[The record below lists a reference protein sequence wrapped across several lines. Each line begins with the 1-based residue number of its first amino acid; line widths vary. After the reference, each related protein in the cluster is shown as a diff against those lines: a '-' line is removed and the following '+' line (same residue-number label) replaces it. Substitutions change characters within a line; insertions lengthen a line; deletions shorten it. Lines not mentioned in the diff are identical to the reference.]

1 LCTLYPSRRL
11 WYAAGVVEGENPV
24 FDAGLEN
31 LVRLAFFLFSLTN
44 FVAMANQWPLDAP
57 ESSGQGQIIRQGTS
71 GVSGKVS
78 VR

>member
-1 LCTLYPSRRL
+1 LS
-11 WYAAGVVEGENPV
+11 
-24 FDAGLEN
+24 
-31 LVRLAFFLFSLTN
+31 FFLFSLTN